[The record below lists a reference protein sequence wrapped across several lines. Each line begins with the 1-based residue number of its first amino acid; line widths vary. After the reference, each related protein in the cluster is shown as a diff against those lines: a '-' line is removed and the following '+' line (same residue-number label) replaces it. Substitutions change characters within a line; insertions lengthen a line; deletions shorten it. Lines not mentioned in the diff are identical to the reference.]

1 MLMERVSTMNTES
14 TNKVT
19 VWEARRRGAMLGLTP
34 LLCLTLVIAA
44 ALGFAPV
51 VRTLIA
57 SQGFF
62 VEQDTEII
70 VLAGGLLLAAAVYV
84 VTLVRS
90 LRRAG
95 HWHRTGLMAEASAA
109 RMMLAATAVIVA
121 LPVILA
127 FVIPQ
132 QPAP

>member
-1 MLMERVSTMNTES
+1 MKQVSTMNTEG
-14 TNKVT
+14 TDKGT

-34 LLCLTLVIAA
+34 LLCLTLVIVS

-51 VRTLIA
+51 VRTLLV

-62 VEQDTEII
+62 VEQDAEIV
-70 VLAGGLLLAAAVYV
+70 VLAGGLMLAAAVYV
-84 VTLVRS
+84 GTLVRS
-90 LRRAG
+90 LRRVG
-95 HWHRTGLMAEASAA
+95 HWRRTGLMAEAKAA
-109 RMMLAATAVIVA
+109 LVALAASGVIVA